1 MKKLIVSI
9 ALSAMLAFTAAST
22 VLAAP
27 SVTTTTTTTTTTTS
41 ETATNEAKSLA
52 AGVSAANTVMI
63 DGKEVTVTP
72 VIAAVAPETV
82 TSAKTAASLVSA
94 NATVLKVVD
103 VSLPENFSKATLT
116 FNISGIVAGENVTVL
131 HQKKDGT
138 WEKISADKVGTG
150 TVTATFTSL
159 SPVAFVVDGTS
170 AKTGESGIP
179 FLPVLGAVCLAGAI
193 FCGAKFRIAK

>member
-27 SVTTTTTTTTTTTS
+27 SVTTTTTTTTS

-82 TSAKTAASLVSA
+82 TSAKTAAASLVSA